1 MSQTVSAVVPV
12 LDEVEALP
20 RVHGELVA
28 ALDDLAVPTEL
39 IYVDD
44 GSTDGSTEALAK
56 LQAERPDL
64 VRVAVLRR
72 NYGKSA
78 ALAAGFDLARGDYV
92 VMLDADGQ
100 DVPGELPRL
109 LQAAQARDLD
119 VVCGWRADRDDR
131 AGKKWQS
138 RLYNLT
144 TRALTGVELHD
155 FNTGYKLLRREV
167 VAELPLYGEF
177 HRFLPVLA
185 ADLGFR
191 VGETSVAHRPRTAG
205 QSKFRSLLRFP
216 KTLLDLL
223 TVVFL
228 TRFADRPLYLFGG
241 LGAAMAALGTAILA
255 YLSAL
260 WFAGQG
266 IGDRPLLILGVL
278 LVLVGVQLFSVG
290 FLGDVV
296 RHTRP
301 REQRPYRL
309 RACHDAAGE
318 DPGGPAGAGGPGGAG
333 GPDGAAGS
341 DGAGGPNGAGG
352 PDNPAGSAGAGGPN
366 SPAGSADPTR
376 PHEPGELG

>member
-1 MSQTVSAVVPV
+1 MSKIAVSVVVPV

-20 RVHGELVA
+20 SVHAELVDT
-28 ALDDLAVPTEL
+28 LDGLTTPAEL

-44 GSTDGSTEALAK
+44 GSTDGTTELLAK
-56 LQAERPDL
+56 LQTERPEL

-78 ALAAGFDLARGDYV
+78 ALAAGFDLARGDRV
-92 VMLDADGQ
+92 VMMDADGQ
-100 DVPGELPRL
+100 DVPGELPKL
-109 LQAAQARDLD
+109 LEAADTRDLD
-119 VVCGWRADRDDR
+119 VVGGWRAHRDDR
-131 AGKKWQS
+131 VGKKLQS

-144 TRALTGVELHD
+144 TRTLTGVELHD

-167 VAELPLYGEF
+167 VEELPMYGEF

-191 VGETSVAHRPRTAG
+191 VGEVSVAHRPRQAG
-205 QSKFRSLLRFP
+205 RSKFKSTLRLP

-241 LGAAMAALGTAILA
+241 VGAALSTLGVVILA

-260 WFAGQG
+260 WFAGEG
-266 IGDRPLLILGVL
+266 IGQRPLLFLGVL

-290 FLGDVV
+290 FLGDVL
-296 RHTRP
+296 RHTRS

-309 RACHDAAGE
+309 RVRHDAAG
-318 DPGGPAGAGGPGGAG
+318 DDAGRGDGGRPGARGDDGDAGGGDVGGAG
-333 GPDGAAGS
+333 EAGTGDVGGA
-341 DGAGGPNGAGG
+341 
-352 PDNPAGSAGAGGPN
+352 
-366 SPAGSADPTR
+366 R
-376 PHEPGELG
+376 